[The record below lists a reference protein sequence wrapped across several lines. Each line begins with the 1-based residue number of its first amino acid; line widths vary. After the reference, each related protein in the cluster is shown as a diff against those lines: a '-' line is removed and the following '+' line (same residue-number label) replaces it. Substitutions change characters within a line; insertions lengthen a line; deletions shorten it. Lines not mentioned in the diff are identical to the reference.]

1 MEKKETKP
9 LKITTLNV
17 KNIESNMQYVYSLL
31 KSTDILCLQETWL
44 FNFQLRQLGEI
55 HKNFLPSQKPRG
67 YGGVATL
74 YRKNMDLRV
83 RKCLDGGC
91 RIVVIELV
99 TDPPVCVINVYMPCR
114 NGRSSDDFQSILL
127 EVQEI
132 VAKFSPTHAIFLLG
146 DMNSSLQKRDNNL
159 HDRELENFC
168 MRNGLSSLQR
178 GTPTFFH
185 VNTKDT
191 AEIRILRIQQK

>member
-55 HKNFLPSQKPRG
+55 HKNFEGFGKAVDDNNPLPPSQKPRG

-159 HDRELENFC
+159 HDR
-168 MRNGLSSLQR
+168 S
-178 GTPTFFH
+178 P
-185 VNTKDT
+185 
-191 AEIRILRIQQK
+191 